1 MLLSLF
7 EVGIVRRNETV
18 SETERGTLY
27 IRLNCELCGPNGGAV
42 TECEKGCNGY
52 EQRKL
57 QFNCQVWV
65 AFACET
71 VNFELD

>member
-1 MLLSLF
+1 M
-7 EVGIVRRNETV
+7 
-18 SETERGTLY
+18 
-27 IRLNCELCGPNGGAV
+27 RLNCELCGPNGGAV